1 MPRVICAILA
11 CVVLAACTTTRGPI
25 EVPDSSV
32 SYSIEEYRIGVSD
45 QLAISVWRNADLSMS
60 VPVRPDGKISLPLI
74 GDVLAAGKTSEGLAQ
89 DISNKLTEYIRS
101 PQVTV
106 IVTNPSSTDFQQT
119 VRVTGAVGAPNSMPY
134 RKGMTV
140 LDVVLAVGGPTDFAS
155 PNRAKL
161 YRIQGGDPKTY
172 PIYLND
178 ILKKGNLETNYTLV
192 PGDIITVPERA
203 L

>member
-11 CVVLAACTTTRGPI
+11 CVVLAACATPQGPI

-89 DISNKLTEYIRS
+89 DISNKLT
-101 PQVTV
+101 T
-106 IVTNPSSTDFQQT
+106 T
-119 VRVTGAVGAPNSMPY
+119 
-134 RKGMTV
+134 
-140 LDVVLAVGGPTDFAS
+140 
-155 PNRAKL
+155 
-161 YRIQGGDPKTY
+161 
-172 PIYLND
+172 
-178 ILKKGNLETNYTLV
+178 
-192 PGDIITVPERA
+192 
-203 L
+203 